1 MIDVAALRAVPLFAE
16 LSDDDLHNL
25 AANVAIVTLEPDE
38 ELFAEGDKGDVA
50 YVITRGHVEIT
61 KRSGDRDV
69 HLATR
74 GPGEVI
80 GEMALLQDSLRSA
93 SARASDGAELI
104 AVPRTEIDEL
114 LATSAE
120 AVRAL
125 FRVLLERWQS
135 TQVLLAQSERMA
147 QLGTLTAGLAHEL
160 NNPAAA
166 VSRSAGQLR
175 EAIGRRAA
183 AEASLAAAVG
193 DADRMEALRAL
204 LHREPSAEPLDAIDR
219 ADLEATVEARLDS
232 AGVAEAWN
240 LAAAVVEAGLG
251 PVVDEIV
258 QDAGP
263 HADRF
268 LAVLLADRDVA
279 SLLHTVEEGTRR
291 LSAIVRALKSY
302 SYLDQGPVQQ
312 VDLIAGLEDTLLILG
327 SKLDKIEVR
336 QEYHPDVPNLEARG
350 GELNQ
355 VWTNL
360 IDNAADAIRA
370 SEDGG
375 TITIRAY
382 PSDDTVTVEV
392 EDDGTGIAPE
402 HRERIFDSFFT
413 TKPPGAGTGLGLSI
427 TWGIVVDSHHG
438 DIAVE
443 SEPGHTVFRVVLP
456 LRVSG

>member
-16 LSDDDLHNL
+16 LSDDDLLKL
-25 AANVAIVTLEPDE
+25 AANVAVVTLEADE
-38 ELFAEGDKGDVA
+38 ELFAEGASGDVA
-50 YVITRGHVEIT
+50 YVITRGHIEIT

-80 GEMALLQDSLRSA
+80 GEMALLQDSPRSA
-93 SARASDGAELI
+93 SARASDEAEMI
-104 AVPRTEIDEL
+104 AVPRREIDEL

-175 EAIGRRAA
+175 EAIERRAA
-183 AEASLAAAVG
+183 AEAALAAAVG
-193 DADRMEALRAL
+193 DAARMEALRAL
-204 LHREPSAEPLDAIDR
+204 LHREASPEVLDAIDR
-219 ADLEATVEARLDS
+219 ADLEATVEDRLDS
-232 AGVAEAWN
+232 AGVAEAWT

-251 PVVDEIV
+251 RVVDEIV
-258 QDAGP
+258 RETGP

-312 VDLIAGLEDTLLILG
+312 VDLIAGIEDTLLILG
-327 SKLDKIEVR
+327 SKLEKIEIR
-336 QEYHPDVPNLEARG
+336 REYHPDVPRLEGRG

-370 SEDGG
+370 SHDGG
-375 TITIRAY
+375 TIRIRVY

-402 HRERIFDSFFT
+402 NRERIFDSFFT

-427 TWGIVVDSHHG
+427 TWGIVVDSHRG

-456 LRVSG
+456 LRVSS